1 MYKDEIIKEVWRI
14 RDEYVEQHNHDL
26 SKIVADLR
34 RRQKSPYSKLIDLR
48 DRTKRSTQSSIRC
61 APRG

>member
-1 MYKDEIIKEVWRI
+1 MYKDEIIEEVWRI
-14 RDEYVEQHNHDL
+14 RDEYVELHNHDL

-34 RRQKSPYSKLIDLR
+34 RRQKSPHSKLIDLR
-48 DRTKRSTQSSIRC
+48 DRTNGSTQSSIRC